1 MALQVY
7 QPEEM
12 RRIGGGRSE
21 GDDFAGLGGSFA
33 ASGGSGEF
41 LASYLQNRISGL
53 NRSTVSPR
61 VNQMRVMKSPEFA
74 LAKTLGV
81 STAYNSG
88 GSQVDVGGA
97 KRDLGSMS
105 PSAREDAQ
113 KRLDSFRQKNAN
125 VPMNPA
131 LDAAGF
137 NPVREQDYSGPDVTT
152 QNAFDEIQRRFGRG
166 SERKAEIPQT
176 RGSAQGGQSIPTIP
190 ASDDQAATPP
200 SVRDAQNATRAPIGA
215 PAVGAGGSQ
224 TLDSLPATTPSR
236 ETTKGTRLDTAR
248 IGDTVDAQENATR
261 SLDSAGSAEEKMA
274 IAERRNAA
282 QDEREKIKMGYD
294 REVQTQANIADRN
307 KRFFGNPAG
316 PDGGRSFANR
326 EKPSALSPVGGYE
339 ERYVVGQRG
348 GNQEAPRGTPGYMEK
363 ENVPVGPMTNRPAA
377 TQQEANQR
385 IAKFNA
391 EGDAQKQRNKD
402 AADKGAQDARRRNV
416 EQLNKKYAGPIGR
429 RVA

>member
-1 MALQVY
+1 
-7 QPEEM
+7 
-12 RRIGGGRSE
+12 
-21 GDDFAGLGGSFA
+21 
-33 ASGGSGEF
+33 
-41 LASYLQNRISGL
+41 
-53 NRSTVSPR
+53 
-61 VNQMRVMKSPEFA
+61 
-74 LAKTLGV
+74 
-81 STAYNSG
+81 
-88 GSQVDVGGA
+88 
-97 KRDLGSMS
+97 
-105 PSAREDAQ
+105 
-113 KRLDSFRQKNAN
+113 
-125 VPMNPA
+125 
-131 LDAAGF
+131 
-137 NPVREQDYSGPDVTT
+137 
-152 QNAFDEIQRRFGRG
+152 
-166 SERKAEIPQT
+166 
-176 RGSAQGGQSIPTIP
+176 
-190 ASDDQAATPP
+190 
-200 SVRDAQNATRAPIGA
+200 
-215 PAVGAGGSQ
+215 
-224 TLDSLPATTPSR
+224 
-236 ETTKGTRLDTAR
+236 
-248 IGDTVDAQENATR
+248 
-261 SLDSAGSAEEKMA
+261 MA

>member
-33 ASGGSGEF
+33 ASGGGGEF

-131 LDAAGF
+131 LEATGF
-137 NPVREQDYSGPDVTT
+137 NPVREQDYAGPDVAT
-152 QNAFDEIQRRFGRG
+152 QNAFDKIQKKFGRG

-176 RGSAQGGQSIPTIP
+176 RTPAQGGQPIPTIP
-190 ASDDQAATPP
+190 APASNDQAATPP

-215 PAVGAGGSQ
+215 SEVGGSQ
-224 TLDSLPATTPSR
+224 
-236 ETTKGTRLDTAR
+236 
-248 IGDTVDAQENATR
+248 V
-261 SLDSAGSAEEKMA
+261 
-274 IAERRNAA
+274 
-282 QDEREKIKMGYD
+282 
-294 REVQTQANIADRN
+294 
-307 KRFFGNPAG
+307 
-316 PDGGRSFANR
+316 
-326 EKPSALSPVGGYE
+326 
-339 ERYVVGQRG
+339 
-348 GNQEAPRGTPGYMEK
+348 EK
-363 ENVPVGPMTNRPAA
+363 ENASSSPVA
-377 TQQEANQR
+377 TKEA
-385 IAKFNA
+385 K
-391 EGDAQKQRNKD
+391 RNF
-402 AADKGAQDARRRNV
+402 
-416 EQLNKKYAGPIGR
+416 EQLNKKYAPIGR

>member
-33 ASGGSGEF
+33 ASGGGGEF

-113 KRLDSFRQKNAN
+113 KKLDSFRQKNAN
-125 VPMNPA
+125 VPMNPV
-131 LDAAGF
+131 LEAAGF
-137 NPVREQDYSGPDVTT
+137 NPVREQDYAGPDVST

-166 SERKAEIPQT
+166 PERKSEIPQT
-176 RGSAQGGQSIPTIP
+176 RTPEQGGAPTPTIP
-190 ASDDQAATPP
+190 SPGDQAATPP

-215 PAVGAGGSQ
+215 APTVGAGGS
-224 TLDSLPATTPSR
+224 DSLPATTPSK
-236 ETTKGTRLDTAR
+236 ETTKGQRLDTAR

-261 SLDSAGSAEEKMA
+261 ALDSAGSAEEKMA

-282 QDEREKIKMGYD
+282 QDEREKVKMGYD
-294 REVQTQANIADRN
+294 REVRTQANIAERN
-307 KRFFGNPAG
+307 KRFFGNPSG
-316 PDGGRSFANR
+316 PDGGKSFADR
-326 EKPSALSPVGGYE
+326 EKPPALSPVGGYE

-348 GNQEAPRGTPGYMEK
+348 GDPDAPRGTPGYMEK
-363 ENVPVGPMTNRPAA
+363 ENVPFGPMTNRPAA
-377 TQQEANQR
+377 TKQEADQR

-402 AADKGAQDARRRNV
+402 AAAKKAQDAQRKNV
-416 EQLNKKYAGPIGR
+416 EQLNRKYAGPIGR